1 MNLTCDEDLT
11 QHQAGELHRS
21 NFEVLQSR
29 QGAAGLTA
37 KSTPESSHR
46 PRLHP
51 ISNNDMESE
60 QPKRSALGQEHEA
73 EAKNSHTVQLM
84 ENKIQR
90 RQKTREA
97 LGEEHKAEEKDSH
110 AEQLMKES
118 GIQNREQ
125 QKPAEPTF
133 RDDTDEHMQSPHVLP
148 VKEKSPSNEHKIVAF
163 NEVSGFTFNLSSFFC
178 FHLLLERLQY
188 FSCLNSVI
196 TL

>member
-73 EAKNSHTVQLM
+73 EAKNSHTVQLV

-133 RDDTDEHMQSPHVLP
+133 RDDTYEHRQSPHALS

-163 NEVSGFTFNLSSFFC
+163 NKVVASPLICLLFFASIC
-178 FHLLLERLQY
+178 
-188 FSCLNSVI
+188 SWNVCNISVV
-196 TL
+196 